1 MWFKPTPDAA
11 IVCALCAAAFHQLKT
26 PVEKSDAWR
35 YHVLCGHG
43 GIYADTDTVCA
54 HPFDTWVNFNS
65 TPEPGLIVGIE
76 NRFYSQEVR
85 LGLELGSRTAQS
97 IQWLAQTPELVP

>member
-1 MWFKPTPDAA
+1 LQRSSVGQILPHHKALHVPPATHGVTLLLLPQSQSC
-11 IVCALCAAAFHQLKT
+11 VCCNFTAFNQLKT

-43 GIYADTDTVCA
+43 GIYTDTDTVCA
-54 HPFDTWVNFNS
+54 RPFSEWTNFNS

-76 NRFYSQEVR
+76 NRFYTQEVR
-85 LGLELGSRTAQS
+85 
-97 IQWLAQTPELVP
+97 